1 MSSEENKAVIRRAV
15 PHFTPSGLETY
26 LHLYHPQ
33 AKLHFL
39 PPGLPAGREGARV
52 FYGNFL
58 AAFPDTRL
66 TVDDFVS
73 EGDKVACRFTV
84 TGTHRGEFMGVA
96 ATGKNVSVT
105 GITILRFENGQC
117 VERWSEANFLGLLQ
131 QLGAVP
137 AGG

>member
-1 MSSEENKAVIRRAV
+1 MSIEEHKAAIRRAV
-15 PHFTPSGLETY
+15 AHFTSAGLETY

-39 PPGLPAGREGARV
+39 PPGFPPGREGARL
-52 FYGNFL
+52 FYGSFL

-66 TVDDFVS
+66 VIDDFVS

-84 TGTHRGEFMGVA
+84 EGTHSGEFMGVPP
-96 ATGKNVSVT
+96 TGKKVSVG
-105 GITILRFENGQC
+105 GITILRFEHGQC

-131 QLGAVP
+131 QLGALP
-137 AGG
+137 AAG